1 MRTLKSSLS
10 AIFFL
15 VSISFSCTDDH
26 AINVTTDPREN
37 YEGTYLINN
46 WKIMDSGEETLNS
59 ALEIPLGLIIDPE
72 LPSHVMH
79 MNADKIF
86 GSIMPMITDKITPPV
101 QSINVVIED
110 NMQVEI
116 QGNSFVMNRTEMKG
130 AFYFLNA
137 TTASIQEFW
146 WEMDGALDNGSIELH
161 MLGNLRDRTIKIVA
175 LGEKLESENLW
186 MELQM
191 N

>member
-10 AIFFL
+10 VISFL
-15 VSISFSCTDDH
+15 IIISFSCTDDH
-26 AINVTTDPREN
+26 ALDITPDPREK
-37 YEGTYLINN
+37 YEGTYLIKN
-46 WKIMDSGEETLNS
+46 WKVMISGEETLNS
-59 ALEIPLGLIIDPE
+59 ALEIPLGLSIDPE
-72 LPSHVMH
+72 LPSNIMH

-86 GSIMPMITDKITPPV
+86 GSIMPLITYKITTPV

-110 NMQVEI
+110 DVQVEI
-116 QGNSFVMNRTEMKG
+116 QGNTFVMNRTEMKG

-146 WEMDGALDNGSIELH
+146 WEMDGALDNGVIELH

-175 LGEKLESENLW
+175 LGEKQESENLW
-186 MELQM
+186 VELQM